1 MLRRSPR
8 LATPLDRKQKEL
20 AHRESDLR
28 DKVEKLER
36 IIADAPRVAEETSR
50 RQREEL
56 RRRANA
62 GRSRLD
68 VSVALQDKRYGDDD
82 RRTHRRGSLRKARR
96 EGRIVFIVL
105 AIALAIAVVWLMSHL
120 HF

>member
-8 LATPLDRKQKEL
+8 LATPLDRKQEEL

-36 IIADAPRVAEETSR
+36 MIADAPRVAEETSR

-56 RRRANA
+56 RMRANV

-68 VSVALQDKRYGDDD
+68 VSVALSYLLFSQSQSPSQLFG
-82 RRTHRRGSLRKARR
+82 
-96 EGRIVFIVL
+96 
-105 AIALAIAVVWLMSHL
+105 
-120 HF
+120 

>member
-1 MLRRSPR
+1 MLRRPPR
-8 LATPLDRKQKEL
+8 LATPLDRKQEEL

-36 IIADAPRVAEETSR
+36 MIADAPRVAEETSR

-56 RRRANA
+56 RMRANA

-82 RRTHRRGSLRKARR
+82 RRTERRGSLRKARR
-96 EGRIVFIVL
+96 EGRIVFLVL
-105 AIALAIAVVWLMSHL
+105 AIALAVAVIWLATHL

>member
-1 MLRRSPR
+1 MLRRPPR
-8 LATPLDRKQKEL
+8 LATPLDREQEEL
-20 AHRESDLR
+20 VHRESDLR

-36 IIADAPRVAEETSR
+36 MIADAPRVAEETSR
-50 RQREEL
+50 HQREEL

-62 GRSRLD
+62 GRSLD
-68 VSVALQDKRYGDDD
+68 VSVALHDKRYGDDD
-82 RRTHRRGSLRKARR
+82 RRTKRRGSLRKARR

-120 HF
+120 HL